1 MGARPIAIGAMV
13 LVALI
18 VGALVLPHRG
28 DQKGAP
34 LLYKA
39 SWTPP
44 QGGRLEPGARAF
56 RRDRRT
62 FDIAVED
69 GTCFPSEPASR
80 TDPRRRLRQVRVR
93 ERQDRVIITVVMRPE
108 RRLPA
113 GEGCAGVGRAF
124 LHRVRLAH
132 PVRRRAVVSDD
143 VYDAPDTPIVYRAL
157 DRTVQGRLERE
168 YLRPAARSE
177 CSGTPSDVLAMKYD
191 TKSSDG
197 RTVAQAAANAAPKA
211 ARETV
216 YRACLA
222 GLRGRD

>member
-18 VGALVLPHRG
+18 VGALVLPQQG

-108 RRLPA
+108 RPLPA
-113 GEGCAGVGRAF
+113 GEVCGGVGRAF

-132 PVRRRAVVSDD
+132 PVRRRAVVSDQ
-143 VYDAPDTPIVYRAL
+143 VYDAPATPIIYRAL
-157 DRTVQGRLERE
+157 DHSIQGRLERR
-168 YLRPAARSE
+168 YLRPAARAE
-177 CSGTPSDVLAMKYD
+177 CVETPERRAGDEVRHSPQRRSGR
-191 TKSSDG
+191 G
-197 RTVAQAAANAAPKA
+197 
-211 ARETV
+211 AR
-216 YRACLA
+216 R
-222 GLRGRD
+222 R